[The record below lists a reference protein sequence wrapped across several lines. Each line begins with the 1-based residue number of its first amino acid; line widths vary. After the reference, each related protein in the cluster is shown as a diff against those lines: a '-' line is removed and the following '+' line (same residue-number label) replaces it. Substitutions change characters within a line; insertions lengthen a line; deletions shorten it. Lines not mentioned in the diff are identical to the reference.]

1 MTETTASQPLP
12 TPEQTSM
19 AQQGKRRAAHGAPL
33 FLSGLLCSFPLTSC
47 PNLAVSE
54 SSNEIGWAEVM
65 AFSELAAQSRAKVAE
80 LDKPATA
87 EVLEEASDQISLQME
102 TGVFPRGSDRR
113 QQYEALLARQ
123 TARDIAR
130 RGEW

>member
-87 EVLEEASDQISLQME
+87 EELVYEMMNRNNRKPKAANHGKRPCSRWRRRRKTYGINPD
-102 TGVFPRGSDRR
+102 GSKK
-113 QQYEALLARQ
+113 
-123 TARDIAR
+123 
-130 RGEW
+130 